1 MRINAIR
8 TDSSTILSN
17 RPKSKKIFSNI
28 AVENPVDNTPAFKGH
43 LKFGGAIGGTI
54 GTFAGIGLGAVIATI
69 ATGGLAAPLIGA
81 VVGCGAGAI
90 GGDITE
96 EKIRDDLRNDDD

>member
-1 MRINAIR
+1 MRISAI
-8 TDSSTILSN
+8 TTGSCTKLSN
-17 RPKSKKIFSNI
+17 ALKAKKISSNTI
-28 AVENPVDNTPAFKGH
+28 VENPDNNSPAFKSK
-43 LKFGGAIGGTI
+43 LKIGGAIGGTV

-81 VVGCGAGAI
+81 VIGCGAGAI

-96 EKIRDDLRNDDD
+96 EALRKDLHDDD